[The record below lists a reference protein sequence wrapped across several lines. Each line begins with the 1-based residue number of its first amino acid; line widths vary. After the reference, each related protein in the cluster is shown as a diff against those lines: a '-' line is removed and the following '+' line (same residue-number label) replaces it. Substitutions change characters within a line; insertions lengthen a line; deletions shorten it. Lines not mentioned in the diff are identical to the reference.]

1 MKRISDVVTI
11 NNLLD
16 CYYDI
21 KKNTKNRDKLVKYD
35 MFISSNIINLYNKL
49 ISGKY
54 RHGIYNIFLIYEP
67 KLRVIMSENINDKI
81 VSHLICKYYIIDIIN
96 KKLINSNIATRKN
109 KGSSYGVKLIK
120 KYINSIKLKHNK
132 FYILKI
138 DIKKY
143 FFNIDHNILL
153 SKLYSIVDKDI
164 FYIIKNII
172 DSTNKDYVNDRI
184 SKLIDDSEYLYKHNK
199 GLNIGSYISQILA
212 SFYLNDIDHFIKEKL
227 GVKYYVRYVDDFV
240 LIDYSYG
247 YLLYCLEIIKKKLNE
262 LGLSINNKT
271 RVYESKK
278 GFCFLGYKFFLNDNN
293 KLFVKVKYKNKI
305 RIRRKLKHLK
315 KHDIDKYKVVVNSYK
330 GYFVVRNRQKCQKY

>member
-1 MKRISDVVTI
+1 MKRINDIVTI

-49 ISGKY
+49 INGKY
-54 RHGIYNIFLIYEP
+54 KHGIYNIFLIYEP

-81 VSHLICKYYIIDIIN
+81 ICKYYLVDIID

-109 KGSSYGVKLIK
+109 MGSSYGIKLIK
-120 KYINSIKLKHNK
+120 KYINSIK
-132 FYILKI
+132 
-138 DIKKY
+138 
-143 FFNIDHNILL
+143 NI
-153 SKLYSIVDKDI
+153 V
-164 FYIIKNII
+164 
-172 DSTNKDYVNDRI
+172 DSTNKEYVNDRI
-184 SKLIDDSEYLYKHNK
+184 SKLVEDKDYLYKYNK

-240 LIDYSYG
+240 LIDYNYG
-247 YLLYCLEIIKKKLNE
+247 YLLYCLEIIKKKLSE
-262 LGLSINNKT
+262 LGLSSNNKT
-271 RVYESKK
+271 RVYDSKK
-278 GFCFLGYKFFLNDNN
+278 GFCFLGYKFFLNDSN
-293 KLFVKVKYKNKI
+293 KLIIKVKYKNKI

-315 KHDIDKYKVVVNSYK
+315 KYDIDKYRVVVNSYK
-330 GYFVVRNRQKCQKY
+330 GYFVVRNRQNAKNANFVECENKKLLNIRYNSKKV